1 MTIKTVKRKNA
12 QKVPAVR
19 QAYISADL
27 SYMTDT
33 EFGQEM
39 LQLVKEIARE
49 QGTRTTKEINQLV
62 ELMRGSVSVNAD
74 LS

>member
-12 QKVPAVR
+12 QKISAVR
-19 QAYISADL
+19 QAVIPDDL

-33 EFGQEM
+33 EYGQEM
-39 LQLVKEIARE
+39 LQLVKEIAAE
-49 QGTRTTKEINQLV
+49 QGTRTTKEINQLI
-62 ELMRGSVSVNAD
+62 ELMRGSTSVNAD